1 MQRGHSSPP
10 LFKQAERDMIM
21 VQENPIVIEDR
32 EELIFILSDAAAL
45 EHMIMCQYL
54 YAAFSLKRDVSE
66 GITAEQLEAIKRW
79 ERVVSHVATQE
90 MLHLA
95 LVNNLRSA
103 IGAAPFFNRT
113 SFPQQSRYY
122 PPGI

>member
-1 MQRGHSSPP
+1 MKVQSIKRIH
-10 LFKQAERDMIM
+10 AEGDMTM
-21 VQENPIVIEDR
+21 TQENPIVIEDR
-32 EELIFILSDAAAL
+32 EELIFILSEAAAL

-66 GITAEQLEAIKRW
+66 GVTAEQLLAIKRW

-95 LVNNLRSA
+95 LVSNLLSA
-103 IGAAPFFNRT
+103 IGSHP
-113 SFPQQSRYY
+113 
-122 PPGI
+122 

>member
-1 MQRGHSSPP
+1 MT
-10 LFKQAERDMIM
+10 
-21 VQENPIVIEDR
+21 QENPIVIEDR
-32 EELIFILSDAAAL
+32 EELIFILSEAAAL

-66 GITAEQLEAIKRW
+66 GITAEQLEAIKGW

-95 LVNNLRSA
+95 LVSNLLSA
-103 IGAAPFFNRT
+103 IGASPFFSRPN
-113 SFPQQSRYY
+113 FPQKSR
-122 PPGI
+122 